1 MFRLYGALHA
11 KTVLQIKRLSLKLSS
26 YKYDIFQLTFS
37 RTLEMNS
44 EPHDP
49 HQLAPPLKQETSI

>member
-26 YKYDIFQLTFS
+26 YDIFQLITFS

>member
-11 KTVLQIKRLSLKLSS
+11 KTVLQIKRLSLKLSL
-26 YKYDIFQLTFS
+26 YDIFQLTFS